1 MATREISIEDAIKTL
16 RNIVAP
22 PRQVEEEYSEEDE
35 YFQGLRDGL
44 KGKTK
49 NRNKKK
55 KNKSGQSKKGSLNNN
70 TNNDKNP
77 MYVQEELVYQNMEV
91 AIFWYKR

>member
-1 MATREISIEDAIKTL
+1 MATREISIENAIKTL

-70 TNNDKNP
+70 TNKNK
-77 MYVQEELVYQNMEV
+77 
-91 AIFWYKR
+91 IIKKI

>member
-49 NRNKKK
+49 NRNRIKRIKADNQKK
-55 KNKSGQSKKGSLNNN
+55 
-70 TNNDKNP
+70 D
-77 MYVQEELVYQNMEV
+77 
-91 AIFWYKR
+91 R